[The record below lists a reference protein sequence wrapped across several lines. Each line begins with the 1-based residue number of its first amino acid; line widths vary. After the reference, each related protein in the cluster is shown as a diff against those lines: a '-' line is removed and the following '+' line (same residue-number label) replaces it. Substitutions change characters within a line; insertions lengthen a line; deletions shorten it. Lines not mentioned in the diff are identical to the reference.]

1 MGEIKSSIELAME
14 RTKDLHLSP
23 AEKEKLQQEETLNK
37 LNGMVRRYQEGGLSL
52 RDLEDELKNQP
63 EETRD
68 NLTRFAVQALIDGI
82 QLAQD
87 NQRRF
92 DAITALKKGGM
103 DAEIRKRIDDLPR
116 ESQKA
121 LEEGLHS
128 IESLLREKLAGIGI
142 RGNALIP
149 NTEGS
154 TEWQEFQRRTG
165 SKFER
170 ELNELKEKI

>member
-1 MGEIKSSIELAME
+1 MAEIKSSIELAME

-23 AEKEKLQQEETLNK
+23 AEKEKIRQEETLNR

-52 RDLEDELKNQP
+52 RDLEDELKHQP
-63 EETRD
+63 QETRD
-68 NLTRFAVQALIDGI
+68 AFTRHALKALIDGI

-87 NQRRF
+87 NQRIF

-103 DAEIRKRIDDLPR
+103 DAGIRKRIDDLVK
-116 ESQKA
+116 ENQKA
-121 LEEGLHS
+121 LEKGLHS

-154 TEWQEFQRRTG
+154 TEWQEFQRKTG